1 MSEIKRKIARF
12 LFDCEC
18 DCRSVCSRDVIRHV
32 EPFRMNRL
40 ERERADGR
48 VSMALE
54 TMHKAKHIKWL
65 RIGLRMTWRLT
76 DTGKAE
82 YNINT

>member
-1 MSEIKRKIARF
+1 MSELKTKIARF
-12 LFDCEC
+12 LYEREC
-18 DCRSVCSRDVIRHV
+18 LARNVCSRDVIRHV

-54 TMHKAKHIKWL
+54 TMHKAKHIEWL

-76 DTGKAE
+76 DTGKVE